1 LELILVQ
8 YQTFRGS
15 NVNEALAAVRAA
27 FGPEAVI
34 DSTRYVTNGRRGALG
49 HSYVEV
55 SAAPPGESQKPYSAA
70 STVATPVRTA
80 GARAASSG
88 RTIPLAQAVSPVRDE
103 GRTDPTLGFDAS
115 AIEQELRSLR
125 ALVDELT
132 AGRTPRDQ
140 ALTQLRALGIEGDY
154 ARQIL
159 KGKGKTP
166 TSPSEL
172 RGFLRSALASELKVV
187 SGLLETTGPR
197 LLACV
202 GPTGAGKTTTLAK
215 IAARARLDLG
225 VSVGVISLDT
235 HRVGATE
242 QWKRYARLLGIPF
255 HVATDAQSF
264 ARAAAEIDCELLLVD
279 TPGRS
284 PSDESDSWMLP
295 ECLKQVDDR
304 EIAVLAVLP
313 AWLTARD
320 AARVLNT
327 YQTPAPAA
335 VVLTKLDEAST
346 VGGALQ
352 AAAGSELPIAFLCG
366 GPRVP
371 DDLADASVES
381 VLDAVFGKPS

>member
-1 LELILVQ
+1 MQ

-55 SAAPPGESQKPYSAA
+55 SAAPPSDLKKPFAAAISAPTPA
-70 STVATPVRTA
+70 ATPMRS
-80 GARAASSG
+80 GATRSSA
-88 RTIPLAQAVSPVRDE
+88 RTIPLAQAVSPLHDE
-103 GRTDPTLGFDAS
+103 RRSDPTAALGFDAG
-115 AIEQELRSLR
+115 AIEQELRALR

-140 ALTQLRALGIEGDY
+140 AMTQLRAYGIEGDY
-154 ARQIL
+154 ARQIV
-159 KGKGKTP
+159 KGKGRTP

-187 SGLLETTGPR
+187 SGLLETSGPR
-197 LLACV
+197 LIACV

-235 HRVGATE
+235 HRVGAAE
-242 QWKRYARLLGIPF
+242 QWKRYARLLGVPF
-255 HVATDAQSF
+255 HVATDAASF
-264 ARAAAEIDCELLLVD
+264 ARAEAEIDCELLLVD

-295 ECLKQVDDR
+295 ECLEQVTDR

-313 AWLTARD
+313 AWLTSRD
-320 AARVLNT
+320 ASRVLTT
-327 YQTPAPAA
+327 YKTPAPAA

-352 AAAGSELPIAFLCG
+352 AAAGNELPIAFLCG

>member
-1 LELILVQ
+1 MQ

-55 SAAPPGESQKPYSAA
+55 SAAPPVEVKTPFAAALTAPMPAAPPARSSA
-70 STVATPVRTA
+70 SRS
-80 GARAASSG
+80 ASST
-88 RTIPLAQAVSPVRDE
+88 RTIPFAEAVSPVRE
-103 GRTDPTLGFDAS
+103 ERRSDPSLGFDAG
-115 AIEQELRSLR
+115 AIEQELRALR

-140 ALTQLRALGIEGDY
+140 AVTQLRAYGIEGDY

-159 KGKGKTP
+159 KGKGRTP
-166 TSPSEL
+166 SSPSEI
-172 RGFLRSALASELKVV
+172 RGFLRSALAAELKVV
-187 SGLLETTGPR
+187 SGLLETSGPR

-215 IAARARLDLG
+215 LAARARLDLG

-235 HRVGATE
+235 HRVGASE

-255 HVATDAQSF
+255 HVATDAASF
-264 ARAAAEIDCELLLVD
+264 ARAEAEIDCELLLVD

-295 ECLKQVDDR
+295 ECLERVTDR

-320 AARVLNT
+320 ATRVLNT
-327 YQTPAPAA
+327 YKTPAPAA

-346 VGGALQ
+346 VGGVLQ
-352 AAAGSELPIAFLCG
+352 AAAGGDLPIAFLCG

-371 DDLADASVES
+371 DDLADARVES